1 MKRNRIVA
9 AVAGIG
15 VVVFLIRG
23 HSWIGSTDTDVD
35 SATAAP
41 QSTEGSERCAPNRPA
56 HASGDIPLAADT
68 DRTSTVRTRGEAHP
82 SQPAAG
88 WDGTNTAA
96 DSRPQEFDE
105 RIAGYRERLQALQDQ
120 MGPLRDDPVRRQELA
135 RNPFPA
141 LDELDDA
148 ALLQMLRKDNAT
160 FTEAAVRGQE
170 IGKDIAPN
178 EWMTWFE
185 EAGPYGG
192 LRGQVTM
199 AMLNSVV
206 IRATMNPRKS
216 QSLDCVR
223 ILSLL
228 DGYLRAWQDEPVD
241 TSAVNQLTGTLQR
254 LAPVSGGLELIR
266 RWLVETPHGN
276 EIVEKGLYATLVYW
290 PFNDAAPL
298 AREALLTLRGGAI
311 KGAIE
316 CWGQAKRRT
325 LNPAWTEDDVRSLL
339 PTLVDCVKRTPS
351 AAAIL
356 LSSALAGKDLFLDYC
371 IEIGAA
377 LLERTDSRACA
388 AMGFHFYSH
397 VDLSLACATWRDWFN
412 SHDEHQVA
420 VACIAA
426 PHLRDHVITD
436 TERDRI
442 MALAMDENREAGAR
456 ASAAEALCQVEKGF
470 IRSRQVVLSWVVR
483 PSLAEPMLRALG
495 RMVAMGTKAVVE
507 ATLQEVIDDVS
518 KTPPERHYTL
528 FLLATRN
535 PEAALAICEQQ
546 ATATPRLFETVTLLL
561 AAATVEAMLPDQ
573 TYKRTAAVRAAIGE
587 PEPKWITELRLRRD
601 NTSPEGRVV
610 TYAWSSAPTRK

>member
-1 MKRNRIVA
+1 MNRRLA
-9 AVAGIG
+9 
-15 VVVFLIRG
+15 
-23 HSWIGSTDTDVD
+23 
-35 SATAAP
+35 ATAAVVALVVGIALFHFA
-41 QSTEGSERCAPNRPA
+41 EGDREGDPESPEDLNVAAQQPRHSEPRPSRDA
-56 HASGDIPLAADT
+56 AIETPLVTDDPFVADQAT
-68 DRTSTVRTRGEAHP
+68 KGGALGPVPEAEP
-82 SQPAAG
+82 SP
-88 WDGTNTAA
+88 
-96 DSRPQEFDE
+96 DSSEDE
-105 RIAGYRERLQALQDQ
+105 RMARIKELMD
-120 MGPLRDDPVRRQELA
+120 RRQERMLRPQTKDEKLRSA
-135 RNPFPA
+135 IPATNPLPG
-141 LDELDDA
+141 LEDLDDA
-148 ALLQMLRKDNAT
+148 ALTEMLRVEDGAT
-160 FTEAAVRGQE
+160 FSIAALTGQV
-170 IGKDIAPN
+170 IGEKFTHD
-178 EWMTWFE
+178 EWMSWFE
-185 EAGPYGG
+185 EAGPSAG
-192 LRGQVTM
+192 LRGEVAVAILRSASVRM
-199 AMLNSVV
+199 RYSSRKLPDAEASRML
-206 IRATMNPRKS
+206 A
-216 QSLDCVR
+216 
-223 ILSLL
+223 LL
-228 DGYLRAWQDEPVD
+228 DGYLHAWKDQPVN
-241 TSAVNQLTGTLQR
+241 SLAVVQLTGMLR
-254 LAPVSGGLELIR
+254 DLAPVSGGLELIR
-266 RWLVETPHGN
+266 HWLVETPHGN
-276 EIVEKGLYATLVYW
+276 EIVEKGLYAAMVHW

-356 LSSALAGKDLFLDYC
+356 LASALAGKDLFLDYC

-377 LLERTDSRACA
+377 LLERTDGRACA

-442 MALAMDENREAGAR
+442 LALAMDENREAGAR

-470 IRSRQVVLSWVVR
+470 IRSRQVMTSWVVR
-483 PSLAEPMLRALG
+483 PSLPEPMLRALG
-495 RMVAMGTKAVVE
+495 RMTAMGAKAVVE
-507 ATLQEVIDDVS
+507 STLQEVIDDVA
-518 KTPPERHYTL
+518 KTPPERHYAL

-546 ATATPRLFETVTLLL
+546 ATATTRLFETVTLLL
-561 AAATVEAMLPDQ
+561 AAATSEAMQPDQ